1 MTLNVILYSKQK
13 FERIIFE
20 NIDEYVANEI
30 EHTYLRKCDV
40 VIFRSGGARIL
51 ASKQTRDALDVL
63 EKKYDDV
70 TKRHIRKLKG
80 FISKLTDTDIFYYF
94 NEDKTNIVERRTAI
108 DFLMAD
114 TSSFIES
121 KLIHNDIFHY
131 YSFMDIYY
139 EYLSFGFD
147 GLEHWVGEKDENK
160 RVCRFCGKRIP
171 DAKFEK
177 IAHAVQEALG
187 NKLLFCYEECDA
199 CNLKMARIED
209 NFRVL
214 MDFRRSM
221 YHIPRKGKTK
231 SASVV
236 GKNFVINP
244 NTVGLPELYIME
256 EEIPSNIDRTHPF
269 FMHFELKN
277 PMVNE
282 DMYKALC
289 KMVIDMLPSKE
300 LKHFEQTINWIS
312 PDEVWIPDSLPSIL
326 THYIP
331 SDKIRYPQPV
341 LDIYINNKGKLPES
355 PYCTAVLYIYDMVY
369 MFVMPMV
376 DVDRGMFK
384 YDKALNAHWQRMA
397 ELLNI
402 RGWGYQD
409 SSNYRLSTAWI
420 NWDVDL
426 SLPNV
431 HVRSKD
437 DVIFDECHNRKLLPT
452 VVMFPA
458 FRWDGIKM
466 PEAVNTS
473 FKCLFWGNVSISDL
487 TDITQHFCGPAFRI
501 VPQSKQIF
509 VKMSFEAN
517 DSTDRIKFFDVDFEV
532 CIETTSFD
540 SYVSIETDEDGL
552 TTSFAIDRVFCENI
566 YRLALFHADR
576 SLESQRKGTPFET
589 CRLDK
594 LALDDR
600 LFSCSYY
607 LVPMGNGTY
616 GRIDDI
622 QIHREEYHD

>member
-1 MTLNVILYSKQK
+1 MILNVILYSKQK
-13 FERIIFE
+13 SQRISFN
-20 NIDEYVANEI
+20 NIDEVVADEI
-30 EHTYLRKCDV
+30 EHTFLRECDV
-40 VIFRSGGARIL
+40 VNFRSGGARIL

-63 EKKYDDV
+63 VSKYDDV
-70 TKRHIRKLKG
+70 TKYHIRKLKG
-80 FISKLTDTDIFYYF
+80 YISKLTDTDIFYYF
-94 NEDKTNIVERRTAI
+94 NENKPNIVDRRTAI
-108 DFLMAD
+108 DFMLAD
-114 TSSFIES
+114 TDS
-121 KLIHNDIFHY
+121 KLIHNKIFHY
-131 YSFMDIYY
+131 YSLMDIYY

-147 GLEHWVGEKDENK
+147 GLEQWVGEEDINK
-160 RVCRFCGKRIP
+160 RVCRFCGKRMP
-171 DAKFEK
+171 KVKFGND
-177 IAHAVQEALG
+177 AHAVQEALG

-199 CNLKMARIED
+199 CNNKMAPIED

-231 SASVV
+231 SPSIV

-244 NTVGLPELYIME
+244 NAEGLPELYIME
-256 EEIPSNIDRTHPF
+256 EKIPSNTDRSQPF
-269 FMHFELKN
+269 LMHFELKN

-300 LKHFEQTINWIS
+300 LEHFKQTINWIN
-312 PDEVWIPDSLPSIL
+312 PDKNWMPDSLPSIL

-331 SDKIRYPQPV
+331 SDEIRYSQPV
-341 LDIYINNKGKLPES
+341 LDIYINNKGQLPES

-369 MFVMPMV
+369 MFIMPMV

-384 YDKALNAHWQRMA
+384 YDKSLNVHWQRMA

-402 RGWGYQD
+402 WKWAVQD

-431 HVRSKD
+431 HVRLKD
-437 DVIFDECHNRKLLPT
+437 DAIFDECHKRKVLPIG
-452 VVMFPA
+452 VVFPA
-458 FRWDGIKM
+458 FRWNGIKM
-466 PEAVNTS
+466 PKTINAS
-473 FKCLFWGNVSISDL
+473 FKCHYFKNVSVSDL
-487 TDITQHFCGPAFRI
+487 IDITHHYLGPVFRI
-501 VPQSKQIF
+501 VPQFKQIF

-517 DSTDRIKFFDVDFEV
+517 DTTDSIKFFDVDFEV
-532 CIETTSFD
+532 CIEAMSFD

-552 TTSFAIDRVFCENI
+552 TTSFAIDSVFCKNI
-566 YRLALFHADR
+566 YRLALFHANRD
-576 SLESQRKGTPFET
+576 LESQRRGTPFET

-600 LFSCSYY
+600 LFSNAYY
-607 LVPMGNGTY
+607 LVPMGNRGVSIIY
-616 GRIDDI
+616 DR
-622 QIHREEYHD
+622 QIHHEGYYD